1 MNIEKRDQKGSKIRK
16 DGLIPGI
23 LYGSGIESTPIQASL
38 EDFRKEFAKN
48 GYTKTFKVKLGKE
61 THIVYI
67 KDTQH
72 DLMNFHNKIHFD
84 LVKVSADDTMTTK
97 VYVKYLN
104 KDDVKKRA
112 LVIQSVLDEVE
123 VEYQV
128 GYGISNL
135 EVDVAGL
142 EERDSVKAGDIV
154 LPEGVSLVTD
164 KEDTVLIITARVEYD
179 PEAEE
184 TEEEPFEDIKE
195 VESIKQSN
203 E

>member
-1 MNIEKRDQKGSKIRK
+1 MNIEKRVQKGSKIRQ

-38 EDFRKEFAKN
+38 EDFRKEFNKN

-67 KDTQH
+67 KDTQPEH
-72 DLMNFHNKIHFD
+72 MNFHTKIHFD
-84 LVKVSADDTMTTK
+84 LVKVAADDTMTAK

-142 EERDSVKAGDIV
+142 EERDSIKAGDIA

-164 KEDTVLIITARVEYD
+164 PEDTVLVITARVEYD

-184 TEEEPFEDIKE
+184 TEEEPFEDVKE